1 MTASTVCR
9 FTLWLLLS
17 GVASKAWPQASTP
30 LPLKTHKFW
39 HARKVL
45 LEALPKNDSLGVAEA
60 CYLFG
65 KAYIAAADYRTAQF
79 WLVKALRIHE
89 QLGESEALTKVY
101 LRLVEIESWLG
112 RWPKALQYARQA
124 LEVAKRIRSSK
135 ATMQAYNALA
145 HVFEDIPANSRTAL
159 QTDSIWLYYQF
170 AGQLASTLHDT
181 LSIAYHQSQMG
192 RLLLAR
198 NNRQGL
204 GLLQRS
210 LTTYTRS
217 NLWFDQ
223 LRTSLLLAEGWLGLG
238 QPKQAKPYIDRAKQI
253 YTKQNMSDYSS
264 RLHIEAVF
272 LNYYQAMNDWKGAFN
287 QLERVRTL
295 EQSQYSADRD
305 GAVTRLSVEYE
316 TEKKEALL
324 KAQKQEL
331 ALQTENQRVQNW
343 FLWAVSALLL
353 VAGGMSVVFYRLSRK
368 NKRISLQNAE
378 LVREQNHRVKN
389 NLQTM
394 SNLLTLQAN
403 RLTDVAAKKAV
414 AESQLR
420 IETMAVLQRQLYDG
434 NQLARVDLAE
444 FIPELVGMVLQAF
457 GYEAI
462 EPDYSLSPTN
472 VSADQAMPVA
482 LILSELT
489 TNACKYAFPDH
500 PNPLFRVSCQQRG
513 NQIIVAVADNGPG
526 LHPLIE
532 QDVMVK
538 TRTSFGMKLIQ
549 TQVDQLR
556 GTGQFSTDEGTQFT
570 LSFTT

>member
-1 MTASTVCR
+1 MTARTICQ
-9 FTLWLLLS
+9 FLLWLLLS
-17 GVASKAWPQASTP
+17 GIASQAWAQPSSP
-30 LPLKTHKFW
+30 LPLQPHKFW

-45 LEALPKNDSLGVAEA
+45 LEAIPKNDSLGVAEA

-79 WLVKALRIHE
+79 WLVKAQRIHE

-101 LRLVEIESWLG
+101 LRLSEIESRLG
-112 RWPKALQYARQA
+112 RWTKELQYARQT
-124 LEVAKRIRSSK
+124 LEVAKRIHSSK

-145 HVFEDIPANSRTAL
+145 QVFEAIPANSRTTL
-159 QTDSIWLYYQF
+159 QTDSIRLYYQF
-170 AGQLASTLHDT
+170 AGELASTLHDT
-181 LSIAYHQSQMG
+181 LSIAYTQSQMG

-204 GLLQRS
+204 GLLQQS
-210 LTTYTRS
+210 LTTYTRLKAWS
-217 NLWFDQ
+217 DQ
-223 LRTSLLLAEGWLGLG
+223 VKTALLLAEGWLGLG

-253 YTKQNMSDYSS
+253 YTKQNLSDISA

-295 EQSQYSADRD
+295 EQSQYSADRE
-305 GAVTRLSVEYE
+305 GAVSRLSVEYE
-316 TEKKEALL
+316 TAKKEALL
-324 KAQKQEL
+324 KTQTQKIT
-331 ALQTENQRVQNW
+331 LQTENQRVQQW

-403 RLTDVAAKKAV
+403 RLTDATAKKAV
-414 AESQLR
+414 ADSQLR
-420 IETMAVLQRQLYDG
+420 IETMAMLQRQLYDG
-434 NQLARVDLAE
+434 DKLARVDLAD
-444 FIPELVGMVLQAF
+444 FIPELVRMVLQASGF
-457 GYEAI
+457 ETV
-462 EPDYSLSPTN
+462 EPVYTLSPTE

-489 TNACKYAFPDH
+489 SNACKYAFPDH
-500 PNPLFRVSCQQRG
+500 PNPLFRVSCRQRG
-513 NQIIVAVADNGPG
+513 NQITLTVADNGPG
-526 LHPLIE
+526 LHPPME

-549 TQVDQLR
+549 TQVQQLR
-556 GTGQFSTDEGTQFT
+556 GTGQLITDAGTQFT